1 MNHFIP
7 DLTMRSKENLY
18 KKYNGYGVLFVKT
31 RENETQIIE
40 FNLGRNGKFATISGR
55 YLTERLD
62 ELGAEILKETD
73 E

>member
-7 DLTMRSKENLY
+7 DLTMRSKENLRN
-18 KKYNGYGVLFVKT
+18 KYNGYGVLFVKT

-40 FNLGRNGKFATISGR
+40 FNLGKNSKFVTVNGTL
-55 YLTERLD
+55 LTERLN
-62 ELGAEILKETD
+62 ELSAEILKESG